1 MKEIIN
7 KNGVVTK
14 IFAETFEDE
23 AYKQIEKICNYE
35 PYLDSKIRIMP
46 DAHAG
51 KGCVIGTTIK
61 IKDKV
66 TPNLVGVDIGCNM
79 YVAELSGIDPDLA
92 KLDYFI
98 RNNIPSGFN
107 IRHEAIYHFS
117 QLDGLYCLD
126 HINKD
131 RALRSIGTLG
141 GGNHF
146 IELNRGRNGNIF
158 LVVHT
163 GCRHLGVEVCKYY
176 QDLAYKELSDKSTD
190 VSSLINRLKSEGREK
205 DIQNELKSLKR
216 ESVDKDL
223 AYLDGVNFEKYLHD
237 MMIVQYFATRN
248 SEQIVLDILSGMKW
262 RDKLEDCFYTRH
274 NYIDVNNMI
283 LRKGAV
289 SAKKGERLIIPMNM
303 RDGSLICIGKG
314 NPDWNYSAPHG
325 AGRLMSRAK
334 AKEQITMDSFKDSMN
349 GIYTT
354 SVCESTLDEAPQA
367 YKPMEEIIS
376 AISDTVDIVDVIK
389 PIYNFKA
396 S

>member
-35 PYLDSKIRIMP
+35 PYLNLNIRIMP

-61 IKDKV
+61 IEDKV

-79 YVAELSGIDPDLA
+79 YVAELSGIDPDLV
-92 KLDYFI
+92 KLDDFI
-98 RNNIPSGFN
+98 RKNIPSGFN
-107 IRHEAIYHFS
+107 IRNEPIYHFS
-117 QLDGLYCLD
+117 QLDRLYCID
-126 HINKD
+126 HVDKN

-146 IELNRGRNGNIF
+146 IELNRGGNGNIF

-163 GCRHLGVEVCKYY
+163 GSRHLGVEVCNYY
-176 QDLAYKELSDKSTD
+176 QELAYKELSDKSKD
-190 VSSLINRLKSEGREK
+190 VKYLINRLKLEGRER
-205 DIQNELKSLKR
+205 DIQKELKSLKR
-216 ESVDKDL
+216 EPVDKDL
-223 AYLDGVNFEKYLHD
+223 AYLEGINFEKYLHD

-283 LRKGAV
+283 IRKGAV
-289 SAKKGERLIIPMNM
+289 SAQKGERLIIPMNM

-314 NPDWNYSAPHG
+314 NLDWNYSAPHG
-325 AGRLMSRAK
+325 AGRLLSRAK

-376 AISDTVDIVDVIK
+376 AIDDTVDIVDIIK

>member
-23 AYKQIEKICNYE
+23 AYKQIERIFNYE

-79 YVAELSGIDPDLA
+79 YVAELSGIDPDLV
-92 KLDYFI
+92 KLDDYI
-98 RNNIPSGFN
+98 RKNIPSGFN
-107 IRHEAIYHFS
+107 IRSEPIYHCS
-117 QLDGLYCLD
+117 QLDRLYCID
-126 HINKD
+126 HVDKN

-146 IELNRGRNGNIF
+146 IELNMGGNGNIF

-163 GCRHLGVEVCKYY
+163 GSRHLGVEVCNYY
-176 QDLAYKELSDKSTD
+176 QELAYKELSDKSKD
-190 VSSLINRLKSEGREK
+190 VKYLIKRLKSEGREK
-205 DIQNELKSLKR
+205 DIQKELKSLKR
-216 ESVDKDL
+216 EPVDKDL
-223 AYLDGVNFEKYLHD
+223 AYLEGVNFEKYLHD
-237 MMIVQYFATRN
+237 MMIVQYFAMRN

-262 RDKLEDCFYTRH
+262 RYKMEDCFYTRH
-274 NYIDVNNMI
+274 NYIDIENMI

-354 SVCESTLDEAPQA
+354 SVCESTLDESPQA

-376 AISDTVDIVDVIK
+376 AIGDTVEIVDIIK

>member
-35 PYLDSKIRIMP
+35 PYLNLNIRIMP

-61 IKDKV
+61 IEDKV

-79 YVAELSGIDPDLA
+79 YVAELSGIDPDLV
-92 KLDYFI
+92 KLDDFI
-98 RNNIPSGFN
+98 RKNIPSGFN
-107 IRHEAIYHFS
+107 IRNEPIYHFS
-117 QLDGLYCLD
+117 QLDRLYCID
-126 HINKD
+126 HVDKN

-146 IELNRGRNGNIF
+146 IELNRGGNGNIF

-163 GCRHLGVEVCKYY
+163 GSRHLGVEVCNYY
-176 QDLAYKELSDKSTD
+176 QELAYKELSDKSKD
-190 VSSLINRLKSEGREK
+190 VKYLINRLKLEGRER
-205 DIQNELKSLKR
+205 DIQKELKSLKR
-216 ESVDKDL
+216 EPVDKDL
-223 AYLDGVNFEKYLHD
+223 AYLEGINFEKYLHD

-289 SAKKGERLIIPMNM
+289 SAQKGERLIIPMNM

-314 NPDWNYSAPHG
+314 NLDWNYSAPHG
-325 AGRLMSRAK
+325 AGRLLSRAK

-376 AISDTVDIVDVIK
+376 AIDDTVDIVDIIK

>member
-35 PYLDSKIRIMP
+35 PYLNLNIRIMP

-61 IKDKV
+61 IEDKV

-79 YVAELSGIDPDLA
+79 YVAELSGIDPDLV
-92 KLDYFI
+92 KLDDFI
-98 RNNIPSGFN
+98 RKNIPSGFN
-107 IRHEAIYHFS
+107 IRNEPIYHFS
-117 QLDGLYCLD
+117 QLDRLYCID
-126 HINKD
+126 HVDKN

-146 IELNRGRNGNIF
+146 IELNRGGNGNIF

-163 GCRHLGVEVCKYY
+163 GSRHLGVEVCNYY
-176 QDLAYKELSDKSTD
+176 QELAYKELSDKSND
-190 VSSLINRLKSEGREK
+190 VKSLIKRLKSEGRER
-205 DIQNELKSLKR
+205 DIQKELKSLKR
-216 ESVDKDL
+216 EPVDKDL
-223 AYLDGVNFEKYLHD
+223 AYLDGVNFEKYLND

-262 RDKLEDCFYTRH
+262 RDNLEDCFYTRH
-274 NYIDVNNMI
+274 NYIDVENMI

-334 AKEQITMDSFKDSMN
+334 AKEQISMDDFKDSMN

-354 SVCESTLDEAPQA
+354 SVCESTIDEAPQA

-376 AISDTVDIVDVIK
+376 AIGDTVDIVDIIK

>member
-1 MKEIIN
+1 MFVLRLKDIN
-7 KNGVVTK
+7 
-14 IFAETFEDE
+14 
-23 AYKQIEKICNYE
+23 
-35 PYLDSKIRIMP
+35 
-46 DAHAG
+46 
-51 KGCVIGTTIK
+51 
-61 IKDKV
+61 
-66 TPNLVGVDIGCNM
+66 
-79 YVAELSGIDPDLA
+79 PDLS
-92 KLDYFI
+92 KLDDFI

-107 IRHEAIYHFS
+107 IHDKCVYDFPE
-117 QLDGLYCLD
+117 LDQLYCID

-146 IELNRGRNGNIF
+146 IELNKGDYDCFF

-163 GCRHLGVEVCKYY
+163 GSRHLGVEVCNYY
-176 QDLAYKELSDKSTD
+176 QELAYKELSDKSKD
-190 VSSLINRLKSEGREK
+190 VKSLIKRLKLEGREK
-205 DIQNELKSLKR
+205 DIQKELKSLKR
-216 ESVDKDL
+216 EPVDKEL
-223 AYLDGVNFEKYLHD
+223 SYLKGKNFKKYIHD
-237 MMIVQYFATRN
+237 IEIVQKYAMLN
-248 SEQIVLDILSGMKW
+248 SKSIVGAIMTGMGW
-262 RDKLEDCFYTRH
+262 QDNAISAFNTVH
-274 NYIDVNNMI
+274 NYIDTKKKI

-289 SAKKGERLIIPMNM
+289 SAKKGERLIVPMNM

-334 AKEQITMDSFKDSMN
+334 AKEQITMDAFKDSMN

-354 SVCESTLDEAPQA
+354 SVCESTIDEAPQA

-376 AISDTVDIVDVIK
+376 AIGETVEIVDIIK